1 MLYYKEGE
9 RLSEL
14 ASFVREGSEQLV
26 EVRWKCSG
34 AMCIGAPLL
43 VPAATLLS

>member
-14 ASFVREGSEQLV
+14 STFVREGSEQLV
-26 EVRWKCSG
+26 EVRR
-34 AMCIGAPLL
+34 P
-43 VPAATLLS
+43 VLLSAASPLHDVVA